1 MNHGGTCS
9 DTNALMLRTI
19 FKFWSM
25 TRVTPA
31 SHVTNYTPQEKLH
44 SSNAPTNPFIL
55 LSMPAPT
62 AGSSG
67 KSSAGSSSLSVQQ

>member
-19 FKFWSM
+19 FKFWSI

-31 SHVTNYTPQEKLH
+31 SHVTNYASIKT
-44 SSNAPTNPFIL
+44 S
-55 LSMPAPT
+55 
-62 AGSSG
+62 
-67 KSSAGSSSLSVQQ
+67 